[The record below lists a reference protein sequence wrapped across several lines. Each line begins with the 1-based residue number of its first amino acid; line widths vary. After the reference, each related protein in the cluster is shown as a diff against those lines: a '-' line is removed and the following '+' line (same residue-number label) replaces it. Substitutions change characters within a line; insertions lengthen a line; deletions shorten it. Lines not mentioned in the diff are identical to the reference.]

1 METRVR
7 SRRDPGVVMQEILG
21 ALYGVAVIVTLIYSA
36 WALFP

>member
-1 METRVR
+1 METRIR
-7 SRRDPGVVMQEILG
+7 SRRDPGEVMQEILG